1 MIYTSYFA
9 KLRSLPDY
17 IVPVSICGKAP
28 EWYQGLQY
36 KKLAPKYDFFM
47 EWKRNKDNDFY
58 IKCFQEQVL
67 DKLNP
72 TDVILD
78 LSKMVYGYNVG
89 ENDIA
94 LICYEKPS
102 DFCHRHLVADW
113 FNKNGIYCK
122 EWIF

>member
-1 MIYTSYFA
+1 MI
-9 KLRSLPDY
+9 
-17 IVPVSICGKAP
+17 
-28 EWYQGLQY
+28 
-36 KKLAPKYDFFM
+36 FFM

-113 FNKNGIYCK
+113 FNKNGVYCK